1 MMEPDS
7 PNPALHEA
15 SEFAAITRWCD
26 RLPPPGD
33 IVQTGPGDDAAWL
46 QWRGHLAISTDSFV
60 EEVHFRRTWSDGA
73 TVGRRAMAAALSDLA
88 ASRARPLAC
97 VVALSAPLLDAF
109 VDQVMEGIVQ
119 ASQSWSCPLVG
130 GDTTSSPSGLFVN
143 ITVFGE
149 ATAAGPLLRSG
160 AQTGDLVQL
169 SGPLGASALAVEA
182 LLAERHAEW
191 PEVRPRFDLL
201 ESIASATA
209 GVDISDGLL
218 ADAEHLSLASGRGI
232 LLDRRADWG
241 RHALCGGED
250 YELLVTAP
258 TPLEGFEV
266 IGRVTEEQGLSF
278 SDGSPLP
285 PRPWGFVH
293 GADSA

>member
-1 MMEPDS
+1 
-7 PNPALHEA
+7 
-15 SEFAAITRWCD
+15 
-26 RLPPPGD
+26 
-33 IVQTGPGDDAAWL
+33 
-46 QWRGHLAISTDSFV
+46 
-60 EEVHFRRTWSDGA
+60 
-73 TVGRRAMAAALSDLA
+73 
-88 ASRARPLAC
+88 
-97 VVALSAPLLDAF
+97 LDAF
-109 VDQVMEGIVQ
+109 VDQIMEGVAQ
-119 ASQSWSCPLVG
+119 ASQTWNCPLVG

-182 LLAERHAEW
+182 LLAERHTAW

-209 GVDISDGLL
+209 GIDISDGLL
-218 ADAEHLSLASGRGI
+218 ADAEHLSTASGRGMV
-232 LLDRRADWG
+232 LDRRADWG

-266 IGRVTEEQGLSF
+266 IGRITEEQGLSF
-278 SDGSPLP
+278 SDGSHLP

-293 GADSA
+293 GASSA